1 MRYFVFLVKFR
12 DDMVNIQTLRETI
25 IERLKTEDLVQI
37 PASEAEYLAVA
48 EQLPFKVEYHHSE
61 IVTMGLASYWHE
73 VLVMTIGGI
82 FYNLFANN
90 EEFTVLGSNSGIQI
104 PKFEGGY
111 YLPDVMV
118 VKGGPVF
125 KPNSSA
131 IITNPHLVIEI
142 LSPSTNKFD
151 RESKL
156 PEYKHLESL
165 QQIIFVN
172 QKKVGISSYLRS
184 DQPNTWINQD
194 FYSLED
200 VILIEGQEVLI
211 KDIYQ
216 KIKFE

>member
-1 MRYFVFLVKFR
+1 MRHFVFLVKFR

-118 VKGGPVF
+118 VKGEPIF
-125 KPNSSA
+125 IPNSSA

-184 DQPNTWINQD
+184 NQPNTWINQD

>member
-1 MRYFVFLVKFR
+1 
-12 DDMVNIQTLRETI
+12 MVNIQTLRETI

-90 EEFTVLGSNSGIQI
+90 DEFTVLGSNSGIQI

-118 VKGGPVF
+118 VKGEPIF

-131 IITNPHLVIEI
+131 IITNPHLIIEI

-194 FYSLED
+194 FYSLDET
-200 VILIEGQEVLI
+200 IMIEQKPVSL

>member
-1 MRYFVFLVKFR
+1 
-12 DDMVNIQTLRETI
+12 MVNIQTLRETI

-90 EEFTVLGSNSGIQI
+90 DEFTVLGSNSGIQI

-118 VKGGPVF
+118 VKGEPIF
-125 KPNSSA
+125 IPNSSA

-165 QQIIFVN
+165 QQIIMIN

-184 DQPNTWINQD
+184 GQPNTWINQD
-194 FYSLED
+194 FYSLDET
-200 VILIEGQEVLI
+200 IMIENNPVSL

>member
-1 MRYFVFLVKFR
+1 
-12 DDMVNIQTLRETI
+12 MVNIQTLRETI

-118 VKGGPVF
+118 VKGEPIF
-125 KPNSSA
+125 IPNSSA

-184 DQPNTWINQD
+184 NQPNTWINQD